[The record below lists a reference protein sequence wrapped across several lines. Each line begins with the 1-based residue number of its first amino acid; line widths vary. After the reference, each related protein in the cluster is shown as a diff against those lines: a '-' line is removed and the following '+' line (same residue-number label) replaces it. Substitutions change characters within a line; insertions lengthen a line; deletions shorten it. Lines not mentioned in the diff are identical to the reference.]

1 MKTQVFFIC
10 SVILQAHSIDFDD
23 YGSGIVLLDNS
34 NFNVSNT
41 TDTPN
46 EYTSPLDSFDD
57 YGSGNVLLE
66 HISSS
71 QRGATSILPTNTSS
85 TNATHSHKQPTSQKV
100 ITSSLQTTS
109 SYKLL
114 SLSTPSIDTYQ
125 KNLTTTETTTQ
136 FQSLTSNLVSK
147 FTKQA
152 HKNQTL
158 KAPITP
164 LLNTLGLFTTLVNLN
179 TSTPKEFLKSTAL
192 LAQPKISTLTS
203 LSTVFKTTNFTNSKS
218 KRQTTEETFEAITLN
233 VTESKHVTLPKYLDK
248 PLNIKPKK
256 HSIITL
262 RKNWIYPLIGVISV
276 FVLLIIMSFIHC
288 YLRKFNEYFE

>member
-10 SVILQAHSIDFDD
+10 SLILHAHSIDFDD
-23 YGSGIVLLDNS
+23 YGSGLVLLDNL

-41 TDTPN
+41 TNTPN
-46 EYTSPLDSFDD
+46 EYTSPRDSFDD
-57 YGSGNVLLE
+57 YGSGNVLIE

-71 QRGATSILPTNTSS
+71 ELGATNILPTSTSS
-85 TNATHSHKQPTSQKV
+85 TNTTHSHKQPTSQKV
-100 ITSSLQTTS
+100 ITPSLQTTS

-114 SLSTPSIDTYQ
+114 SSSTPSIDTYQ
-125 KNLTTTETTTQ
+125 KNLTTTKTTTQ
-136 FQSLTSNLVSK
+136 FQSLTLNLVSK

-158 KAPITP
+158 KAPITH
-164 LLNTLGLFTTLVNLN
+164 LLTTLGLFTTLVNLN
-179 TSTPKEFLKSTAL
+179 TSTPKEFLKSTTL
-192 LAQPKISTLTS
+192 LAPPKISTLTS
-203 LSTVFKTTNFTNSKS
+203 SSTVSRTTNFTNSKS

-248 PLNIKPKK
+248 PLNVKPKK
-256 HSIITL
+256 NSIITL

-276 FVLLIIMSFIHC
+276 FVLLIIMSSIHC
-288 YLRKFNEYFE
+288 YLRRFNEYFE